1 MARHVALAARLL
13 RLWAAFNFIVGFAL
27 LAFGVSA
34 AMLAGAPDTAPG
46 TEVAAGVTAATLF
59 VVAISALAWAA
70 AHRLAAGG
78 LDAGRRWARH
88 LSLVLAA
95 FNLLLLPLG
104 TALGAYMLWVLLH
117 EDVRVRFERAAP
129 GPSA

>member
-1 MARHVALAARLL
+1 MARHVALVARLL
-13 RLWAAFNFIVGFAL
+13 RLWAAFNFIVGLAL
-27 LAFGVSA
+27 AAFGVSA
-34 AMLAGAPDTAPG
+34 ALLVGAPGTAPG

-70 AHRLAAGG
+70 AHRLAARG

-88 LSLVLAA
+88 VSLVLAA

-117 EDVRVRFERAAP
+117 EDVRSRFEHAAP
-129 GPSA
+129 GPPA